1 MMKMHKE
8 GLKQEKAA
16 LEVERLA
23 LDVAQSKLWLRRDRE
38 RFEAER
44 DRPSGPSYGKIPGE
58 KEVDAPGMGP
68 VMEGSCCL

>member
-1 MMKMHKE
+1 MKDMCKADLKKE
-8 GLKQEKAA
+8 KEA

-23 LDVAQSKLWLRRDRE
+23 LDVAQSRLWLRRDRE

-44 DRPSGPSYGKIPGE
+44 DRPSGPSYSKIPGE

-68 VMEGSCCL
+68 TMSSCCSL